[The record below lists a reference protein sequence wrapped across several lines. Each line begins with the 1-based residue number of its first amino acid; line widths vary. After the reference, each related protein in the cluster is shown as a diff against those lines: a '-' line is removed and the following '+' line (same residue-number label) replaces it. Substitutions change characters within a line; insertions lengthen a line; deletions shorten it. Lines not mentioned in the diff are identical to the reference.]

1 MITKV
6 SLGEAIREYRDKA
19 GLTQDEAAARAR
31 TSVHTWRS
39 WEQGRAEPG
48 SIRFSKI
55 AEVLDVDAGQLLIRA
70 DEIGSVAS

>member
-6 SLGEAIREYRDKA
+6 SLGEAIREYREKR
-19 GLTQDEAAARAR
+19 GKTQEEAAAGAR

-55 AEVLDVDAGQLLIRA
+55 AAVLDVDPNQILVRA
-70 DEIGSVAS
+70 DELGSVVS